1 MIYDAIIIGL
11 GPAGI
16 SAAIYA
22 KRSGLNVLALE
33 SEIPGGLINYTYE
46 VDNYPG
52 FNKVSGSDLANAMYE
67 HLKTFD
73 VTIKYERVTDII
85 LGENKKIISDKGEYF
100 AKTVIIATGR
110 KRRKL
115 GLPLEEELSG
125 HGVSYCAL
133 CDGNFF
139 KDKTVAV
146 VGSGDSAFE
155 EALYLAKI
163 ANHVTILMRSN
174 SSKANVDL
182 IKKVEKNEKIKIE
195 KSVEVVELIKRD
207 DKLESVN
214 LSNGT
219 NLKIDGLFIYVGFEP
234 NKIFEQLDLK
244 TDDGYIVV
252 DESFETNIDGI
263 YAVGDAI
270 KKDLYQIISA
280 EYEGASAAI
289 AIARK
294 LTKKN

>member
-1 MIYDAIIIGL
+1 MLYDTIIIGL

-22 KRSGLNVLALE
+22 KRSGLNVLTFE
-33 SEIPGGLINYTYE
+33 SEIPGGLVNYTYE

-52 FNKVSGSDLANAMYE
+52 FIKTSGPELANAMYE

-73 VTIKYERVTDII
+73 VPIKYERVTDIVS
-85 LGENKKIISDKGEYF
+85 GATKKVVTDKGEYS

-110 KRRKL
+110 QRRKL

-125 HGVSYCAL
+125 HGISYCAL
-133 CDGNFF
+133 CDGNFY
-139 KDKTVAV
+139 KDKNVAV

-155 EALYLAKI
+155 EALYLSKI
-163 ANHVTILMRSN
+163 ASHVTILMRGN
-174 SSKANVDL
+174 SSKANTDL
-182 IKKVEKNEKIKIE
+182 VERVEEEEKITVE
-195 KSVEVVELIKRD
+195 RSVEVVELIKND

-219 NLKIDGLFIYVGFEP
+219 NIKVDGLFIYVGFEP
-234 NKIFEQLDLK
+234 NKSFENLDLK
-244 TDDGYIVV
+244 TEDGYIVV
-252 DESFETNIDGI
+252 DENFETSVDGV
-263 YAVGDAI
+263 YAVGDTI
-270 KKDLYQIISA
+270 KKNLYQIISA

-289 AIARK
+289 AVARK